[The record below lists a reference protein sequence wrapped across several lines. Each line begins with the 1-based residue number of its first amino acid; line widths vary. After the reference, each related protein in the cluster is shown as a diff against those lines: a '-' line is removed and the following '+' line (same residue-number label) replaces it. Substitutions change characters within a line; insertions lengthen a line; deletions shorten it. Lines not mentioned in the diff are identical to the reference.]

1 MSESSL
7 KKIHL
12 RLALAVTFLVLL
24 HPAATA
30 QNGDTAK
37 SSASPLRVR
46 QAVEQARSATLNEN
60 DFARGVALG
69 TSLLRESRFAEAAD
83 LFSALAEKKPR
94 DPMVLYGA
102 ALATFNTGRPIEA
115 EPLARRAVEA
125 ALTTKTSDPHGRS
138 SNQRAADALV
148 LLAVVLAVTHNDA
161 GALSAAERAVSLAP
175 DSFDAQLVLGRAWFG
190 MGDDLAAIKSFR
202 AAIVLRPGDGQTL
215 FYLATALE
223 HGGDTQAALKIYRDL
238 VALRP
243 EVAEGHLGL
252 GVLLLKRGGADTD
265 EGMEELE
272 RAVAID
278 ASLYE
283 AHVTLGRIL
292 VARGRAAEAIEH
304 LQRAALTPSR
314 ITSFRWPI
322 NDWGVKTRRAL
333 NRPSSNVSMIRVE
346 ASLPVGQTSKKVF
359 AFERTS

>member
-83 LFSALAEKKPR
+83 LFSALAGKKPR

-304 LQRAALTPSR
+304 LQRAAKLAPANPEPHYQLSLAYQRLGRKDEASAESAIVKR
-314 ITSFRWPI
+314 IH
-322 NDWGVKTRRAL
+322 DTRRG
-333 NRPSSNVSMIRVE
+333 V
-346 ASLPVGQTSKKVF
+346 ASGGPN
-359 AFERTS
+359 